1 MPKASRRQERGRYVV
16 GLADQDWQSSKAAGP
31 ARIAPAEPHRTIGH
45 LREPGWVYNERTLGL
60 QAYKGGRGMRLRDA
74 TFALF
79 GAMLASSQ
87 AIAGTYSSSQFSKII
102 AADIVPN
109 HDDLQLYFSVRAGT
123 FWSTEI
129 DEVATADGVYYQYFG
144 TAEILVGDA
153 RKILDAGDG
162 IFMPTGTRFRL
173 KPIGISPQRTYL
185 QFLLSPTPQPEP
197 ADQSS
202 GASVEVYRSPSP
214 VPGLTRDQNLLSLAR
229 VPVPPQSSYDPPHR
243 RTGAALHY
251 VVSGV
256 GAELLDGKAVV
267 RGPGSVSY
275 EPREVFY
282 QWSNPGLKSLIYLV
296 FNINSKDKPAV
307 VEIEDRPADPFSTD
321 SHLTWAIYC
330 VGISMFLTL
339 IVCATSMGKRGVRDN
354 PPNDEG

>member
-1 MPKASRRQERGRYVV
+1 
-16 GLADQDWQSSKAAGP
+16 
-31 ARIAPAEPHRTIGH
+31 
-45 LREPGWVYNERTLGL
+45 
-60 QAYKGGRGMRLRDA
+60 MRLRDA

-79 GAMLASSQ
+79 GALLASSQ
-87 AIAGTYSSSQFSKII
+87 AVAGTYSSSQFSKII
-102 AADIVPN
+102 ASEIVPN
-109 HDDLQLYFSVRAGT
+109 HEEFQLYLSVRAGT
-123 FWSTEI
+123 FWNTEI

-144 TAEILVGDA
+144 TVEILIEDA
-153 RKILDAGDG
+153 RKVLYAGDG
-162 IFMPTGTRFRL
+162 IFMPAGARFRL

-197 ADQSS
+197 AVQSS
-202 GASVEVYRSPSP
+202 GVSVEVYRSPSP
-214 VPGLTRDQNLLSLAR
+214 LTGLTRDRNVLSLAR
-229 VPVPPQSSYDPPHR
+229 VPVPPLSPYDPPHR

-256 GAELLDGKAVV
+256 GAELLDGKAAA